1 MEIKKRIEEL
11 TKDML
16 QDLADLVKY
25 NSEQGEAR
33 PGQPFG
39 EGPAGVLTEALKMA
53 ERMGFE
59 TRNLDNYCGYAQ
71 IGSGKEIVG
80 IAAHLDVVPA
90 GEGWDTDPFCLTR
103 KGDTVY
109 GRGVSDDKGAAVAS
123 LYALKLI
130 KESGVPL
137 NKRIRLIFGCN
148 EETGSRCMEHYN
160 QVEEPVTVG
169 FTPDGEFPGI
179 HGEKGML
186 KMTAFS
192 RKTKILSMD
201 GGFVS
206 NAVCSR
212 CTTKVSAADV
222 NEESLR
228 AALAAT
234 ELKTYQVTAQNGIL
248 EIYAE
253 GAAAHASTP
262 LLGINAAGCTMQALA
277 EAGMKDDFV
286 EYYNSHIGTACD
298 GAGYGLKIRDEYIK
312 LGQALKAAGQVEN
325 GGEAKEVIREGKVL
339 LNGRT
344 ETRRG
349 RKLYEGDPGRNDFWG
364 STS

>member
-160 QVEEPVTVG
+160 QVEEPVTVN
-169 FTPDGEFPGI
+169 
-179 HGEKGML
+179 
-186 KMTAFS
+186 
-192 RKTKILSMD
+192 
-201 GGFVS
+201 VS
-206 NAVCSR
+206 IEAPFWRMV
-212 CTTKVSAADV
+212 
-222 NEESLR
+222 
-228 AALAAT
+228 
-234 ELKTYQVTAQNGIL
+234 
-248 EIYAE
+248 IYPPFQP
-253 GAAAHASTP
+253 SP
-262 LLGINAAGCTMQALA
+262 
-277 EAGMKDDFV
+277 
-286 EYYNSHIGTACD
+286 
-298 GAGYGLKIRDEYIK
+298 
-312 LGQALKAAGQVEN
+312 
-325 GGEAKEVIREGKVL
+325 
-339 LNGRT
+339 
-344 ETRRG
+344 
-349 RKLYEGDPGRNDFWG
+349 
-364 STS
+364 